1 MELARFPTHLR
12 LVRPQERAE
21 AASPALRRRLLS
33 RRELLHRL
41 DAVAELAPR
50 APLSFL
56 AVRIEGLEEVE
67 EERGEVGVRFSAR
80 AVGDALA
87 QLCRGTDLAG
97 ELGTGV
103 LGVVLQGAGA
113 TAAAAAAARL
123 THHLNRLRHLPPG
136 CSVVVGAATGTGSHG
151 RRLVSA
157 ALEMYESGGYE
168 A

>member
-12 LVRPQERAE
+12 LVRPADRDGAVSIPAE
-21 AASPALRRRLLS
+21 RRLLS

-41 DAVAELAPR
+41 DAVAELAPQ

-56 AVRIEGLEEVE
+56 VVRVEGLEAVE
-67 EERGEVGVRFSAR
+67 DERGEVGVRFVTR
-80 AVGDALA
+80 AIGEALT
-87 QLCRGTDLAG
+87 QVCRGTDLPG
-97 ELGTGV
+97 GLETGV
-103 LGVVLQGAGA
+103 FGVVLQGAGA

-123 THHLNRLRHLPPG
+123 THHLNRLRHLPVG
-136 CSVVVGAATGTGSHG
+136 CAVVVGAATGTGSHG

-157 ALEMYESGGYE
+157 ALQMHEAAGYD